1 MGVKVQVIANKE
13 DDHSSLVDFFKGN
26 GYKVSFSTSAKKAL
40 RDIKKEKPDLVFLAF
55 NLPDLNGIE
64 VLKKV
69 KKNGND
75 VSLFT
80 LVDSAEQGIESMK
93 LGAENYFLNPYNLD
107 EVQIILDKYLTVKQ
121 YKERIEELRH
131 RHISEFEKY
140 EMMLVGK
147 SMKDI
152 YQQVLTIAEG
162 KNVPVL
168 ISGELGTGKELLA
181 KIIHIRSHQFV
192 FPFVSI
198 NCKDRNGKVLDV
210 QLSGTQKG
218 TDSQRKRVEESHMSG
233 GSTLFLCN
241 IEQLTKADQIK
252 VLKFL
257 KGKKSGRGRKRDSS
271 AIEKRIIAAT
281 NVKLKPLVDR
291 GKFNKELYQEISKR
305 TIQTLPL
312 RKRSDDII
320 PLTMHFIKNFNKEYG
335 KQVKRVDPDVRN
347 YLESYDWPGN
357 VSELK
362 NVIEH
367 VVILSQSESISMK
380 EMEFKVSKKLIS
392 LDSLL
397 MNGSFLSLDEMVN
410 LYVNTVLKKV
420 KGNKSKAAKLLKV
433 SRNTLKKKS
442 IVA

>member
-13 DDHSSLVDFFKGN
+13 DDHRCLVDFFKGN
-26 GYKVSFSTSAKKAL
+26 GYKLSFSNSGKKAL
-40 RDIKKEKPDLVFLAF
+40 RDIRKERPDLIFLAF
-55 NLPDLNGIE
+55 NLSDLSGMEI
-64 VLKKV
+64 LKKV

-80 LVDSAEQGIESMK
+80 IVDSAEHGIESMK
-93 LGAENYFLNPYNLD
+93 LGAENYFLNPYHLD
-107 EVQIILDKYLTVKQ
+107 EVEIIVNKFLTVKQ
-121 YKERIEELRH
+121 YKERIEAVRNRH
-131 RHISEFEKY
+131 LSEFENH
-140 EMMLVGK
+140 EMMLIGK
-147 SMKDI
+147 SMQDI
-152 YQQVLTIAEG
+152 FQQVLAIAEG

-168 ISGELGTGKELLA
+168 IAGELGTGKELLA
-181 KIIHIRSHQFV
+181 KIIHMKSPQFIY
-192 FPFVSI
+192 PFVSI
-198 NCKDRNGKVLDV
+198 DCKDKNGKVLDAL
-210 QLSGTQKG
+210 LSGTQKG
-218 TDSQRKRVEESHMSG
+218 TDNARKRVDDTHMAG
-233 GSTLFLCN
+233 GGTFFLYD
-241 IEQLTKADQIK
+241 IEHLTKADQVK

-257 KGKKSGRGRKRDSS
+257 KRIKSEGRGKKNGS

-281 NVKLKPLVDR
+281 HVKLKSLADK

-312 RKRSDDII
+312 RKRSNEII
-320 PLTMHFIKNFNKEYG
+320 LLAMHFIKSFNKEYG
-335 KQVKRVDPDVRN
+335 KQVKRIDPDVKN

-380 EMEFKVSKKLIS
+380 EMEFKVKKNLIS

>member
-13 DDHSSLVDFFKGN
+13 DDHRSLVDFFKGN
-26 GYKVSFSTSAKKAL
+26 GYKLSFSSSGKKAL
-40 RDIKKEKPDLVFLAF
+40 RDIRKERPDLIFLAF
-55 NLPDLNGIE
+55 NLSDLSGME

-80 LVDSAEQGIESMK
+80 IVDSAEQGIESMK
-93 LGAENYFLNPYNLD
+93 LGAENYFLNPYHLD
-107 EVQIILDKYLTVKQ
+107 EVGIIVNKFLTVKQ
-121 YKERIEELRH
+121 YKERIEALRN
-131 RHISEFEKY
+131 RHISEFENH
-140 EMMLVGK
+140 EMMLIGK
-147 SMKDI
+147 SMQDI
-152 YQQVLTIAEG
+152 YQQVLTLAEG
-162 KNVPVL
+162 KNGPVL
-168 ISGELGTGKELLA
+168 IAGELGTGKELLA
-181 KIIHIRSHQFV
+181 KIIHIRSPQFI

-198 NCKDRNGKVLDV
+198 DCKDRNGKVLDAK
-210 QLSGTQKG
+210 LSGTQKG
-218 TDSQRKRVEESHMSG
+218 TDSTRKRVEDTDVAE
-233 GSTLFLCN
+233 GSTLFLYH
-241 IEQLTKADQIK
+241 IEHLTKADQIK

-257 KGKKSGRGRKRDSS
+257 KSIKSEERRKGDGSTVGKRM
-271 AIEKRIIAAT
+271 IAAT
-281 NVKLKPLVDR
+281 SVKLKSLVDK

-312 RKRSDDII
+312 RKRSNEII
-320 PLTMHFIKNFNKEYG
+320 PLAMHFIKNFSKKYE
-335 KQVKRVDPDVRN
+335 KQVKRIDPDVRN

-367 VVILSQSESISMK
+367 VVILSQSENISMK
-380 EMEFKVSKKLIS
+380 EMEFKVKKNLIS

-442 IVA
+442 VVA